1 MIMDTFFPQ
10 EKKTNLTRIK
20 YDFTAISEIT
30 SQMTIAL
37 RKKLAGVWVNCKTL
51 KRIYSLFINIS

>member
-1 MIMDTFFPQ
+1 MKDLQMIMNTFFPQ
-10 EKKTNLTRIK
+10 EKRTNLTRIE

-37 RKKLAGVWVNCKTL
+37 RKKLAGV
-51 KRIYSLFINIS
+51 

>member
-1 MIMDTFFPQ
+1 MIDYEGFANDYGYLFFPQ

-37 RKKLAGVWVNCKTL
+37 RKKLAGV
-51 KRIYSLFINIS
+51 